1 MDFNYRNVSARLEE
15 IIRSIDRPGDFC
27 TRGRISRPMPK
38 LEVEDVGRL
47 SFPVPEP
54 QVRKLVEAAD
64 QAPYGKGS
72 HTLVDLSV
80 RNCLEIKAALEMI
93 PGAGRK

>member
-1 MDFNYRNVSARLEE
+1 
-15 IIRSIDRPGDFC
+15 
-27 TRGRISRPMPK
+27 MPK
-38 LEVEDVGRL
+38 LEVEDVGLL
-47 SFPVPEP
+47 SFPVLES
-54 QVRKLVEAAD
+54 QVRKLIEAAD

-72 HTLVDLSV
+72 QTLVDLSV